1 MIVLGTAFRAAR
13 AWNRWQ
19 FRDYIIIHAHVYLL
33 KPPSVSHIPHVV
45 PLMIPI
51 SPPRY
56 NSTDARTHP
65 STYFLSRRTHI
76 SFEDFP
82 PAARMPSRTSLKWR
96 FGACINRR
104 YQVHGVA
111 TLRRP
116 GAFYGR
122 ADDSATVTR
131 ALRRAGTLVPKT
143 LPEYTRTSREVRTH
157 CSVRRP
163 PFDVFCIFLIVF
175 WSG

>member
-1 MIVLGTAFRAAR
+1 MIVLETAVRAAR

-19 FRDYIIIHAHVYLL
+19 FRDYIITHAHEYLL
-33 KPPSVSHIPHVV
+33 KPTSVSHIPHVV

-51 SPPRY
+51 SPPR
-56 NSTDARTHP
+56 TQP

-76 SFEDFP
+76 SFEEFP
-82 PAARMPSRTSLKWR
+82 PTRMPSRTSLKWR

-116 GAFYGR
+116 GAFYER

-131 ALRRAGTLVPKT
+131 ALRRAGTLVPQT

-163 PFDVFCIFLIVF
+163 PSDVFCIF
-175 WSG
+175 